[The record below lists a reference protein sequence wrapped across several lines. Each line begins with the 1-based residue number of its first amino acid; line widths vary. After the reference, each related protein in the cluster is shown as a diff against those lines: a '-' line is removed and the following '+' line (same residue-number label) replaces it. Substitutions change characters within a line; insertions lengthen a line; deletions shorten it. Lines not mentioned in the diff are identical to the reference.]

1 MVSYMREDPEDSKE
15 LLQKLKRTL
24 LKENECY
31 VLIVCK
37 QGEEEK
43 KLQVEMEYEGD
54 ATLVSYLIESAQQFV

>member
-1 MVSYMREDPEDSKE
+1 MRDDPEDSKE
-15 LLQKLKRTL
+15 LLRKLKSTL

-37 QGEEEK
+37 QDEEEK